1 MLLNLPNDHDDFETR
16 YEWLRP
22 GQLRE
27 RQREC
32 SLVFF
37 PVAPLE
43 YHGPHMPV
51 GTDILNAAMVAHEV
65 CRQLRK
71 GVVRPALSLG
81 TERER
86 DPDMTQYL
94 GFDQDDYVVG
104 MDFPARLWNSHYLPE
119 EIFGAVLAAELE
131 LLIGQGYRYIMIC
144 NGHGAINHGQVIQR
158 LCIRYSNTTDCQVEY
173 CTTVPTEVF
182 EQGLLGHAD
191 ISETSLMKF
200 FKPDSVD
207 LSALPHR
214 DQPLVYQQF
223 SVVDGPGFTA
233 DYASDRTVHQENDP
247 REATEEFGKQIFEQT
262 IKDILA
268 LIEKKFRI
276 SKEEAG
282 RTEPVSGTAIKK
294 PLRVSG

>member
-1 MLLNLPNDHDDFETR
+1 MLTNLQSNHDDFETR

-22 GQLRE
+22 GQLRA

-37 PVAPLE
+37 PIAPLE

-86 DPDMTQYL
+86 DPDMAHYL
-94 GFDQDDYVVG
+94 GFNRDDYIVG

-119 EIFGAVLAAELE
+119 EIFGAVLAAEIE
-131 LLIGQGYRYIMIC
+131 LLIGQGYRNIMIC
-144 NGHGAINHGQVIQR
+144 NGHGAVNHGEVIQR
-158 LCIRYSNTTDCQVEY
+158 LCKRYSHFTESHVAY
-173 CTTVPTEVF
+173 CTTVPTEQF
-182 EQGLLGHAD
+182 LQGLLGHAD
-191 ISETSLMKF
+191 ISETSLMKY

-207 LSALPHR
+207 LSTLPHR

-223 SVVDGPGFTA
+223 SVVDGCGFTEN
-233 DYASDRTVHQENDP
+233 YASDRTVHQENDP
-247 REATEEFGKQIFEQT
+247 RNATEELGKKIFEQT
-262 IKDILA
+262 IKDVLVR
-268 LIEKKFRI
+268 IEKKFQI
-276 SKEEAG
+276 SKDADGTHESAN
-282 RTEPVSGTAIKK
+282 GTAVKK
-294 PLRVSG
+294 SLRVSG